1 MQTGPTR
8 ATDLLNFFRVNPAM
22 PEEENRME
30 EINQLLSYNKELQQ
44 TEKKNGK
51 NNRTT
56 FLAVAGGLLAM
67 GAATIVRI
75 PPGLPGN
82 WEVFSVLG
90 YLLLGFA
97 AIFTLSRLQNNPLEK
112 LRERMEQLH
121 ARLVLP
127 NPKPKTKGIFKSKK
141 DRIIGGVAAGL
152 ARRFGVQPG
161 LIRLLFLALIP
172 ISGGTAIMIYMILA
186 LGLRFIP
193 EDQEK

>member
-8 ATDLLNFFRVNPAM
+8 ANDLLNFFRVNTAM
-22 PEEENRME
+22 ADEETRMD
-30 EINQLLSYNKELQQ
+30 EINQLLSYNKELQK
-44 TEKKNGK
+44 TEEKNSK
-51 NNRTT
+51 NNRGT

-67 GAATIVRI
+67 GVATLARVV
-75 PPGLPGN
+75 PGLPGN

-97 AIFTLSRLQNNPLEK
+97 AIFTLSRLQNNPLVK
-112 LRERMEQLH
+112 LREKMEQLH

-127 NPKPKTKGIFKSKK
+127 NPKPKTKGIYKSKK

-172 ISGGTAIMIYMILA
+172 ISGGTAIMVYLILA

-193 EDQEK
+193 EDQEA